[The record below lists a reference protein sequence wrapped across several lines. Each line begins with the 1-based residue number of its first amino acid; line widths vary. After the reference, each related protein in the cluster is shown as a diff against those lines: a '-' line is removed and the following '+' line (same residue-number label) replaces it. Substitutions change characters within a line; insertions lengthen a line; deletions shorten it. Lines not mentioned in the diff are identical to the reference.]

1 MLHNFVVVNSLV
13 VPVIL
18 GVDFLQTH
26 GVLLDF
32 STTPVK
38 FGTTNVPDVSSNQ
51 EALYSSNLQGRT
63 DRKDKMMSYCSPA
76 RCYRCS
82 G

>member
-18 GVDFLQTH
+18 GVGFLQTH

-38 FGTTNVPDVSSNQ
+38 FGTTKMPDVPLTKSQ
-51 EALYSSNLQGRT
+51 LQWQSTRQNKQK
-63 DRKDKMMSYCSPA
+63 R
-76 RCYRCS
+76 
-82 G
+82 